1 MIWVYFIFDMS
12 YSELFDMRY
21 CIFEMSLWIIWDEFV
36 NYLMWVNVN
45 MMLGYMKFNIS
56 KYNFWF
62 EFR

>member
-12 YSELFDMRY
+12 NSELFDMRY

-56 KYNFWF
+56 KYYFWLVF
-62 EFR
+62 M

>member
-45 MMLGYMKFNIS
+45 MMLGNMKFNIS

-62 EFR
+62 EFM